1 MILPR
6 HLLPFPLPLSLPFLP
21 PASVQVK
28 GPLDLPISDPPG
40 LAISQHF
47 HVLLH
52 CFCLTLRKDGAI
64 IWAPTGAT
72 APPFPMPFWTHL
84 PC

>member
-28 GPLDLPISDPPG
+28 EPLDLPISDLPG
-40 LAISQHF
+40 LAMSQHSSCCIAF
-47 HVLLH
+47 V
-52 CFCLTLRKDGAI
+52 
-64 IWAPTGAT
+64 
-72 APPFPMPFWTHL
+72 
-84 PC
+84 